1 MFELPTIEKAIFIS
15 VMAIYFAAA
24 IVAYRQLGGDNKKP
38 KRSLIPLIALGVTLE
53 SVLLIFRAVEIGDIP
68 LTSLFESMIVLSIV
82 FGLSFLFLSTIF
94 RQLWFSSVMT
104 WLIFLMAVL
113 SGLVA
118 EPASDVHHAVRTPWV
133 VAHGFVMT
141 LSGAAIVFTCG
152 IAALFLVTRSR
163 LKRKQ
168 IVKVIGRVPNIE
180 KLEQMNVIGLKACF
194 VFITF
199 GIVTG
204 MGLAIVKAASIHIS
218 PRQWL
223 VDPKFIIFVVS
234 WIVLGV
240 VLALRDFIALRAK
253 ATAQITLILF
263 FLIIFAIVGS
273 AFFCGTTHVFTK
285 PDTTQVE
292 VEQ

>member
-1 MFELPTIEKAIFIS
+1 
-15 VMAIYFAAA
+15 
-24 IVAYRQLGGDNKKP
+24 
-38 KRSLIPLIALGVTLE
+38 
-53 SVLLIFRAVEIGDIP
+53 
-68 LTSLFESMIVLSIV
+68 
-82 FGLSFLFLSTIF
+82 
-94 RQLWFSSVMT
+94 
-104 WLIFLMAVL
+104 
-113 SGLVA
+113 
-118 EPASDVHHAVRTPWV
+118 
-133 VAHGFVMT
+133 MT
-141 LSGAAIVFTCG
+141 LSGAAIVFTFG

-168 IVKVIGRVPNIE
+168 IVKVIGRAPNIE
-180 KLEQMNVIGLKACF
+180 KLEQMNIIGLKACF
-194 VFITF
+194 VFVTF

-234 WIVLGV
+234 WIVLGI
-240 VLALRDFIALRAK
+240 VLALRNVIALRAR
-253 ATAQITLILF
+253 AMAQITLILF

-273 AFFCGTTHVFTK
+273 AFFCGTAHVFTK